1 MISRRAEIY
10 AQGLFALSP
19 DKAVLDQLKE
29 LSLVFQ
35 SKEKEFFLSP
45 LISKK
50 EKKQILSK
58 SMKNLP
64 SLMKNFLFILID
76 RKALSLLPEITQA
89 FRELLNES
97 LGQVEGEVLSR
108 EPLSLAEKNQL
119 EETLK
124 PLFKKN
130 LLLKQKAKPFI
141 GGLYIKAG
149 DYIFNDTIQFHLKK
163 FQGG

>member
-1 MISRRAEIY
+1 MISKRAGIY
-10 AQGLFALSP
+10 AQGLFALAP
-19 DKAVLDQLKE
+19 EKTVLDQLQE
-29 LSLVFQ
+29 LSLALQ
-35 SKEKEFFLSP
+35 AKEKEFFLSP
-45 LISKK
+45 LIPKK
-50 EKKQILSK
+50 EKKQILTQ

-64 SLMKNFLFILID
+64 SLIKNFLFILID
-76 RKALSLLPEITQA
+76 RKALSLLSEITKA

-97 LGQVEGEVLSR
+97 LGQVEGEVFSK
-108 EPLSLAEKNQL
+108 EPLSLEEKTQL
-119 EETLK
+119 EAALK

-130 LLLKQKAKPFI
+130 LLLKQKTKPFI